1 MVILPLI
8 HDGKKWIVNV
18 EDRKIEAMNLD
29 ELDEKI
35 REYFRGKTDKV
46 LLKFEYST
54 IPHWMRQFHPHYFNR
69 IIII

>member
-1 MVILPLI
+1 MVIFPLI

-35 REYFRGKTDKV
+35 REHFRGKTDKV
-46 LLKFEYST
+46 SNLSIQPSLT
-54 IPHWMRQFHPHYFNR
+54 G
-69 IIII
+69 